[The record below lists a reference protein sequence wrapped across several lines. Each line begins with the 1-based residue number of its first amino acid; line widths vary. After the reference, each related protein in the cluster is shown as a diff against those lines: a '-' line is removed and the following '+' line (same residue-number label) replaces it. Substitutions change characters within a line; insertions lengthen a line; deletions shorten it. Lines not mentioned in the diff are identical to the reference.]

1 MSGMRDLPERV
12 FKFIEDGV
20 VSEFATVS
28 KAGVPIDTPTY
39 YFPSDDMATI
49 DVATGQ
55 SYPAKAERARRN
67 PKVGLLMEGGPDEPV
82 VAMRGMAAVRD
93 ANLQGNAV
101 RYISETGFKGIAFGL
116 EWAEARKAVWYWTR
130 IIVEVMPERI
140 MWWDNPAAM
149 DGPPQV
155 WNAPAGTVFPQSDP
169 QPPGAISPAS
179 EWKQRT
185 WQEIAAGALARGVAG
200 HLTLIDDDGFPLS
213 FRARSHELVGDRF
226 RLVMPKGLPWPGT
239 GKGTLTFEGIE
250 TFVGEVTKEGD
261 TTWLAVER
269 ALPEHP
275 LMKNPIEVLQ
285 PTPEIKGKLMA
296 RLEHETKRRGQ
307 PIPTIPEELPAPTR
321 MAKLRMAR
329 IARGAPITGINEA
342 RGNRG

>member
-1 MSGMRDLPERV
+1 MNGIRELPERV
-12 FKFIEDGV
+12 FKFIEEGV

-39 YFPSDDMATI
+39 YFPSENMATI

-67 PKVGLLMEGGPDEPV
+67 PKVGLLMEGSAEEPV

-93 ANLQGNAV
+93 ANLQANAV
-101 RYISETGFKGIAFGL
+101 RYISETGFSGIAFGL
-116 EWAEARKAVWYWTR
+116 DWAGARKAVWYWTR

-149 DGPPQV
+149 DGPPHI
-155 WNAPAGTVFPQSDP
+155 WSAPAGTVFPQSDP
-169 QPPGAISPAS
+169 KPPGETSPAS
-179 EWKQRT
+179 QWKQRT
-185 WQEIAAGALARGVAG
+185 WQEIAAGALSRPVGA
-200 HLTLIDDDGFPLS
+200 HLTMLDEDGFPLS
-213 FRARSHELVGDRF
+213 FRAREFELVGDRF
-226 RLVMPKGLPWPGT
+226 RIIMPKGLPWTGT
-239 GKGTLTFEGIE
+239 GTGTLTFEGIE
-250 TFVGEVTKEGD
+250 TFVGEVTRDGD
-261 TTWLAVER
+261 TSWLAVER

-285 PTPEIKGKLMA
+285 PTDEIRGKLMA
-296 RLEHETKRRGQ
+296 RLEYETKRRGQ

-321 MAKLRMAR
+321 MAKLRQAR
-329 IARGAPITGINEA
+329 IKRGVPITGINEA